1 MKFKMIQ
8 KDMFRNRAITATTML
23 FIAAAAMLVSLAA
36 GLTISL
42 SGSIDRLMTDARTPH
57 FMQMHSGELPEDGLK
72 AFAEQ
77 NPNVADFQVMEF
89 LNVDSSQIM
98 LGDNPLTG
106 SLQDN
111 GFCTQSEQFDFLL
124 DLDQKRVQPQQG
136 EVYVPVCY
144 LKDGT
149 ARTGDAAVIGGMPFT
164 IAGFVRDSQ
173 MNSTLASSKRFLVSE
188 EDFQKLAASGS
199 MEYLIE
205 FRLKDLSELGAFETA
220 YSSAG
225 LPANGPSLT
234 WPLFRMI
241 SAVSDGILI
250 AVILL
255 ISLLVII
262 IALLCIRF
270 TLLAKIEEDYRE
282 IGVMKAVG
290 MRVSDIRSLYLA
302 IYAAMAAMGGIL
314 GFLLSLPV
322 RGPLNEQIRL
332 NFGDSGNPALSLLA
346 GLAATAVIVFLIL
359 FYVNGQLRRFRRIS
373 PVQAIRFG
381 TEQRQGQGQTSTA
394 LHLSGN
400 RCLPTNLFLAVKDVL
415 SRKHLYLTMLVVI
428 ILASFIII
436 VPQNLYHTIT
446 SRDFVTYMG
455 VGTCD
460 LRLDI
465 QQTDQIAEKTAAI
478 GVSMEQ
484 DQDIARYALLT
495 TKIFHAKQADG
506 SSETIKIELG
516 DHAVYPL
523 QYTEGHSPSSDEEI
537 ALSILNAEELEKQV
551 GDPITLLTGKGEK
564 TLTVCGIYPDITNGG
579 KTAKAAFS
587 DQATPTAWST
597 ICATLTDTGLLDE
610 KIAGYGSNY
619 PYAKISGIDEYVS
632 QTFGQTLAAVQ
643 AASWIAILAAVAV
656 TLLVTLLFMKL
667 LVSKD
672 RYSIAVMRAF
682 GFTRSDISR
691 QYAWRAVFVLAAGI
705 LAGTILASTLG
716 EKLAGL
722 AISSFGA
729 AAFHFQMNPL
739 FTCFLAPLI
748 LLAAALLATTWGT
761 HRAGEI
767 SIYESIKE

>member
-1 MKFKMIQ
+1 MKLKMIR
-8 KDMFRNRAITATTML
+8 KDISRNRAITATTIL

-36 GLTISL
+36 GLAISL
-42 SGSIDRLMTDARTPH
+42 SGSIDRLMEDARTPH
-57 FMQMHSGELPEDGLK
+57 FMQMHSGDFSRDGLET
-72 AFAEQ
+72 FANQ
-77 NPNVADFQVMEF
+77 DTNVADFQVMEF

-98 LGDNPLTG
+98 LGNNPLTG

-111 GFCTQSEQFDFLL
+111 GFCTQSKQFDFLL
-124 DLDQKRVQPQQG
+124 DLDQERVQPQPG
-136 EVYVPVCY
+136 ELYVPVCY

-149 ARTGDAAVIGGMPFT
+149 AQTGDSAVIAGMPFV

-173 MNSTLASSKRFLVSE
+173 MNSTLASSKRFLVNE
-188 EDFQKLAASGS
+188 DDFQKLTSYGN

-302 IYAAMAAMGGIL
+302 IYAAMACMGGIL

-322 RGPLNEQIRL
+322 RGPLQEQIRL

-346 GLAATAVIVFLIL
+346 GLAATVVIVFIIL
-359 FYVNGQLRRFRRIS
+359 LYVNTQLRRFRRIS

-381 TEQRQGQGQTSTA
+381 SEQGQGTTSTA

-428 ILASFIII
+428 ILASFIMI

-455 VGTCD
+455 VGICD

-506 SSETIKIELG
+506 TSETIKIELG
-516 DHAVYPL
+516 DHSVYPL
-523 QYTEGHSPSSDEEI
+523 QYTEGHSPSSDKEI
-537 ALSILNAEELEKQV
+537 ALSILNAEELEIQV
-551 GDPITLLTGKGEK
+551 GDPVTLLTGEGEK

-587 DQATPTAWST
+587 DQTTQTAWST

-610 KIAGYGSNY
+610 KIAAYGSHY

-643 AASWIAILAAVAV
+643 AASWIAILAAVTV

-672 RYSIAVMRAF
+672 RYSIAVMRAL
-682 GFTRSDISR
+682 GFTSSDISR
-691 QYAWRAVFVLAAGI
+691 QYAWRAVSVLAAGI

-761 HRAGEI
+761 RRAGEI